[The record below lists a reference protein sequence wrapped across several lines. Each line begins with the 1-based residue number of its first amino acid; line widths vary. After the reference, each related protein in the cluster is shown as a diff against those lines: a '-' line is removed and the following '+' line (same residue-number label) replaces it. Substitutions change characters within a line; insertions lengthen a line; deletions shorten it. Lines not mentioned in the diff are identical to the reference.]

1 MMHPQEV
8 ISRVTDMEIWN
19 DSVWVNHDEK
29 LFFVPIWRNA
39 NTSFMN
45 NIAEKFGFVLE
56 KNISLTGYT
65 GFTILRHPE
74 KRITGQIW
82 RACVNHDFSI
92 EYVLSNLEKNI
103 SVDIHMDT
111 QYSFLQKYDIQY
123 YLDLDNLQP
132 VNHIVIDRIITTLTQ
147 PKKVK
152 DSQLDYEFSNKVS
165 EYLNE
170 NTKYYD
176 IIRSYYKKDIQLYF
190 KQFTTVGIIGL
201 GNIGNTLYNLLKNC
215 GIKVNGYDIKNNA
228 DGLDN
233 TLSSDLIWVCVDT
246 PTVGWG
252 DNLEDTPSDYNTDN
266 LKNVLSLIQKKPV
279 IVGCTVSPG
288 TCRSLEYNGPLYY
301 MPFLISQGDILNGL
315 QNPDCWF
322 LGSNNTDN
330 SIVLDLIST
339 FSDSTINKGTLEEA
353 ELAKVLYNSWIIQK
367 INFANWAGDLSRA
380 VGNANSN
387 QIMKWLANSNKL
399 ITSGA
404 YMLPGW
410 GDGGP
415 CHPRDNLM
423 MSWLSDKHGLDYD
436 PAMNNHVT
444 RIKQA
449 ELLVKRIIKTNLPV
463 RILGKSYKKNTTD
476 TTGSYSLIVEQLL
489 RKNNIRVTWEDDLP
503 TKEDLCYVLAHDD
516 FYGHVPSSNSVVIN
530 LWKE

>member
-1 MMHPQEV
+1 MHPTEV
-8 ISRVTDMEIWN
+8 IDRVVEMKIWN
-19 DSVWVNHDEK
+19 NSVWVNHSEK
-29 LFFVPIWRNA
+29 IFFIPIWRNA

-45 NIAEKFGFVLE
+45 NIAERFGFSLE
-56 KNISLTGYT
+56 KNVDLAGYT
-65 GFTILRHPE
+65 GFTIIRHPN

-82 RACVNHDFSI
+82 RACVNQNFSV
-92 EYVLSNLEKNI
+92 EHVLSNLEKNI
-103 SVDIHMDT
+103 SVDVHMDT
-111 QYSFLQKYDIQY
+111 QYSFLENYDIQY

-132 VNHIVIDRIITTLTQ
+132 VNHDMIDEIIEVLRQ
-147 PKKVK
+147 PVKVR
-152 DSQLDYEFSNKVS
+152 DSQLDNNFSSKVRQ
-165 EYLNE
+165 YLNE
-170 NTKYYD
+170 NTKYLD
-176 IIRSYYKKDIQLYF
+176 VIRSYYKKDIQLYF
-190 KQFTTVGIIGL
+190 KQFKTVGIIGL
-201 GNIGNTLYNLLKNC
+201 GNIGNTLYNLLKSC
-215 GIKVNGYDIKNNA
+215 GVKVRGYDIKNNA

-233 TLSSDLIWVCVDT
+233 TLSSDLIWICVDT

-252 DNLEDTPSDYNTDN
+252 DNINDAPSDYNIDN
-266 LKNVLSLIQKKPV
+266 LKNVLSNIKDKPV

-288 TCRSLEYNGPLYY
+288 TCRELEYSGPLYY
-301 MPFLISQGDILNGL
+301 MPFLISQGDIQNGL

-322 LGSNNTDN
+322 LGSDNNDN
-330 SIVLDLIST
+330 SMVLDLIST
-339 FSDSTINKGTLEEA
+339 FSDSKVNSGTLEEA

-387 QIMKWLANSNKL
+387 QIMKWLADSNKL
-399 ITSGA
+399 ITSSA

-423 MSWLSDKHGLDYD
+423 MSWLNSKYCLGYD
-436 PAMNNHVT
+436 PAMNNHIT

-449 ELLVKRIIKTNLPV
+449 ELLVERIIKTNLPV

-489 RKNNIRVTWEDDLP
+489 KKHNIQVTWEDEP
-503 TKEDLCYVLAHDD
+503 TTQEDLCYVLAHDD
-516 FYGHVPSSNSVVIN
+516 FYGHVPSSDSVVIN